1 MPDFDE
7 KQCAHVS
14 CRCAAE
20 PGSDYCCQACRDA
33 APDETDCM
41 CGHADCRAEA

>member
-1 MPDFDE
+1 MQNFDE
-7 KQCAHVS
+7 KKCAHVP

-20 PGSDYCCQACRDA
+20 PGSDYCCQACKESI
-33 APDETDCM
+33 DETDCM